1 MIVFSSFCSLECRTH
16 HVSVTLQVQSNV
28 VTTEHDYVKKN
39 GTHQDS
45 LLNPKNKKY
54 LADMMMNIRI
64 AACGGGTARLTVPS
78 VQARMS
84 VCLGHL
90 ARFAAREKSEGSQ
103 TTIAS
108 TSTVN
113 VEIGDNTVKENKG
126 CEETSSG
133 RVNTTAEG
141 IGLAVADMAQ
151 TAQDKAAAQVWLGL

>member
-1 MIVFSSFCSLECRTH
+1 MCPF
-16 HVSVTLQVQSNV
+16 QVQSNV

-78 VQARMS
+78 VHARMS

-90 ARFAAREKSEGSQ
+90 ARFAAREQSAAVQ
-103 TTIAS
+103 AVNRTPTTNRSIS
-108 TSTVN
+108 
-113 VEIGDNTVKENKG
+113 IGD
-126 CEETSSG
+126 SG
-133 RVNTTAEG
+133 RIPRNSDVDIPGANAES
-141 IGLAVADMAQ
+141 ADAAQ
-151 TAQDKAAAQVWLGL
+151 SIQDKASAQVWLVIKT